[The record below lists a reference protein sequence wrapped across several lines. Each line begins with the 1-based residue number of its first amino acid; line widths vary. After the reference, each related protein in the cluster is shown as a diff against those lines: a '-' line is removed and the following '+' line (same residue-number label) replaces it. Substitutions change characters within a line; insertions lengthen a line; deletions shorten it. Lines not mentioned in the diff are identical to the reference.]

1 MVSTN
6 SSLSGSSMKP
16 ITHYLIVAGTI
27 CGLLI
32 PVMLAAAEPTL
43 DESWLNDDSE
53 SKALQVNEG
62 QLNFIDPIHDQSILY
77 SDTHLWITPDSVQTG
92 WVKMQQCYRHLDRV
106 GRTDVVYAY
115 REMNDLQVTRSEQI
129 AQVRVKPHRVEL
141 EDVGKGAELCVQ
153 ARVRIL
159 QRLSDNTYSM
169 QNGPYHRK
177 FFDGY
182 YPYHVSLTVHY
193 PGNELLLKRV
203 EPEPQD
209 GFHVTQKTGVLSI
222 DSWFEGEL
230 RIDLEFAEK

>member
-1 MVSTN
+1 
-6 SSLSGSSMKP
+6 MKP
-16 ITHYLIVAGTI
+16 VTRYLIIAGTI

-32 PVMLAAAEPTL
+32 AEMPAATEPPL
-43 DESWLNDDSE
+43 DESWLDDEDE
-53 SKALQVNEG
+53 SQALRVNEG
-62 QLNFIDPIHDQSILY
+62 QLNFIVPIHDQSILH
-77 SDTHLWITPDSVQTG
+77 SDTHLWITSKSMQTG

-106 GRTDVVYAY
+106 GRTDIVYAY
-115 REMNDLQVTRSEQI
+115 REMNNLQVTSAKQI

-153 ARVRIL
+153 AEVRIL
-159 QRLSDNTYSM
+159 QRLSDKTYGM

-193 PGNELLLKRV
+193 SSNEMQLKRV
-203 EPEPQD
+203 EPKPQD
-209 GFHVTQKTGVLSI
+209 GFYVTEKTGVLSI

-230 RIDLEFAEK
+230 RIGLEFSKK